1 MSYGRGWGRLAG
13 LVVLVLVAGL
23 LTAGAAVQ
31 EEPVKWPIPGVPV
44 ADPSWP
50 HLPPAADVYWTTGVN
65 GAAFSFDD
73 GPDPV
78 WTPRILQVLAKYH
91 VHAVFCMIG
100 FRVRAHPELVRAVAA
115 AGHTLCNHTVEHDP
129 TIGNWTAHAIRADL
143 AENNEL
149 ITAASGGVRPVYFR
163 SPRMEFTPR
172 IIAVARSLGLASLGC
187 RVTASDWI
195 DPPRSPRNIKINV
208 HDLMRQ
214 DSIILFHDG
223 GAPGTHAHTVA
234 VLPLII
240 NDIHQRGW
248 KIVSL

>member
-1 MSYGRGWGRLAG
+1 VAG
-13 LVVLVLVAGL
+13 LVALVLVVGFF
-23 LTAGAAVQ
+23 TAGGAVQ
-31 EEPVKWPIPGVPV
+31 EEPVTVPIQGVPV
-44 ADPSWP
+44 GVASSP
-50 HLPPAADVYWTTGVN
+50 HLPPAADPYWSTGVN
-65 GAAFSFDD
+65 GVALSFDD
-73 GPDPV
+73 GPDPT

-91 VHAVFCMIG
+91 IHAVFCMIG
-100 FRVRAHPELVRAVAA
+100 YRVREHPELVRAVAA

-129 TIGNWTAHAIRADL
+129 TIGNWTARAIRADL

-208 HDLMRQ
+208 HDALHR
-214 DSIILFHDG
+214 DSIILLHDG

-240 NDIHQRGW
+240 NDTYKRGW
-248 KIVSL
+248 RFTTI